1 MEWLYSRRVFSADL
15 MKEQPVAALVNE
27 TYRVLSEG
35 VNSSIT
41 QEVPKELTN
50 NLRENTFRFSGFKT
64 YHQMKEASLL
74 LEDKKGGFKT
84 YESFQRDVLSID
96 NRYNRQYLEAE
107 YNFAVQSTQM
117 AVKWKDFEKDGNDY
131 NLQYRTAND
140 GRVREEHAVL
150 HGTTLP
156 VDDPFWDKYYP
167 PLGWNCRCTV
177 VQVRKNKYDVSNSQ
191 EAIAAGER
199 ATAKPKQ
206 QIFRFNPGKT
216 KNVFPPKHPYM
227 PKGCGNCTRGL
238 HLAYNANSEQC
249 KACMALTEQERI
261 AMRKEEYR
269 ELKKDPNYKD
279 VIFDEST
286 GGLKATHKDHN
297 FAPKGGDYEKMVQE
311 AGFKNGHCVIF
322 TGEKSRVIGKR
333 FAEGKWDGQIFEV
346 AGTETATAN
355 NILRGLKH
363 CASKRITQIAVLY
376 FANGG
381 YSRET
386 LDLAINRYVGLKK
399 LKDGQFI
406 QFERL
411 MCIQGNEIV
420 YSEPLKK

>member
-117 AVKWKDFEKDGNDY
+117 AVKWKDYEKDGDDY

-238 HLAYNANSEQC
+238 RLAYNANSEQC
-249 KACMALTEQERI
+249 KVCMAVNQQQKTNTTYAGKQAKQEALEWAEKELPIVELNGKKARRLTLTTKDNHSIHIGKKFITETFAKSI
-261 AMRKEEYR
+261 KGGKSIVEEMK
-269 ELKKDPNYKD
+269 LVTQVKQWLP
-279 VIFDEST
+279 
-286 GGLKATHKDHN
+286 KATKVR
-297 FAPKGGDYEKMVQE
+297 EE
-311 AGFKNGHCVIF
+311 AG
-322 TGEKSRVIGKR
+322 
-333 FAEGKWDGQIFEV
+333 
-346 AGTETATAN
+346 
-355 NILRGLKH
+355 KH
-363 CASKRITQIAVLY
+363 HPFNFS
-376 FANGG
+376 
-381 YSRET
+381 
-386 LDLAINRYVGLKK
+386 
-399 LKDGQFI
+399 
-406 QFERL
+406 
-411 MCIQGNEIV
+411 V
-420 YSEPLKK
+420 YSVTFNGYTIEFKTKLTDGEILYIMKIL

>member
-41 QEVPKELTN
+41 RDVPKELTDY
-50 NLRENTFRFSGFKT
+50 LRENTFRFSGFKT

-177 VQVRKNKYDVSNSQ
+177 VQVRKSKYDVSNSQ

-238 HLAYNANSEQC
+238 RLAYNANSEQC
-249 KACMALTEQERI
+249 KACMALREQQRI
-261 AMRKEEYR
+261 EQNREQYK
-269 ELKKDPNYKD
+269 ELKQNPLYKD
-279 VIFDEST
+279 VEFDAT
-286 GGLKATHKDHN
+286 NGGLKATHVEHN
-297 FAPKGGDYEKMVQE
+297 FHPVGGVYEKQAQS
-311 AGFKNGHCVIF
+311 AGYKNGHSVIF
-322 TGEKSRVIGKR
+322 GSERFGKKGEK
-333 FAEGKWDGQIFEV
+333 FTEGTWNGLPFEV
-346 AGTETATAN
+346 AGKETATSS
-355 NILRGLKH
+355 NILKGLTH
-363 CASKRITQIAVLY
+363 CASKPDVQIAV
-376 FANGG
+376 
-381 YSRET
+381 
-386 LDLAINRYVGLKK
+386 
-399 LKDGQFI
+399 
-406 QFERL
+406 
-411 MCIQGNEIV
+411 IV
-420 YSEPLKK
+420 YKSGFDEDILRTAIGRYIGYQKVKGFKWVRFKEIICVQDETIVYQTQL